1 MLKLKIKWEYETGE
15 VFEDWTRPFEVAA
28 AEQSLY
34 KGTSIIKILG
44 DQDLPSS
51 ELLLFLAHKIAHRVD
66 QPQNYDK
73 FSKKVVDVQMVG
85 YQFPKAL
92 EPEALDA

>member
-1 MLKLKIKWEYETGE
+1 MLKLNIKWEYETGE

-34 KGTSIIKILG
+34 KGTSIIKVLG

-51 ELLLFLAHKIAHRVD
+51 ELLLFLAHKIANRID
-66 QPQNYDK
+66 QPQNYEK
-73 FSKKVVDVQMVG
+73 FSKRVVDVQMVG
-85 YQFPKAL
+85 YQFPKAF
-92 EPEALDA
+92 EPEASDA